1 MKVAAIDMNVLFHV
15 ELIKSNFVVCAS
27 KYKCVLPSMET
38 CKPRDKCAHVRLLFC
53 LA

>member
-1 MKVAAIDMNVLFHV
+1 MKVAAIDMNVLFRV
-15 ELIKSNFVVCAS
+15 ELIKSNLLVCAC
-27 KYKCVLPSMET
+27 KLKRVLPSMET